1 MGFWSAV
8 KNELIDIIEWMS
20 DEHDVMVYRYPRND
34 NEIKNGAKLI
44 VREGQVAVFVNEGQA
59 QRHVDLE
66 IFEPADVFEPGTY
79 TLETKNLPVLSKLQG
94 WKYGFESPFKAEVY
108 FFNTTRLTNQKWG
121 TPNPI
126 MLRDPEFGAVRL
138 RAFGNY
144 TLRIKDAVKF
154 LREVVGTDAH
164 FNVSE
169 IADQLRTMIV
179 SRFTDVLGES
189 RIPVLDL
196 AANYDEL
203 GQYVTQRIQPDFLEY
218 GLEVAQLLVAN
229 ISLPPAVEEALDK
242 RSSMGILGNLNDYAK
257 YQSAEAIGK
266 MAENPDQGGMANA
279 GMQMGMGMA
288 MANQMQNTFSGNS
301 NNQSSSPSASPSA
314 PPAAGAAPPP
324 LPGQSSFHVAI
335 DGQTYGP
342 YDFNTL
348 NQYVQS
354 GQINRDT
361 LVWKEGMAQWTAAGQ
376 VSELGRLFGGGSNMP
391 PPLPPR

>member
-1 MGFWSAV
+1 MGFWDAV
-8 KNELIDIIEWMS
+8 KNEFIDIIEWMS
-20 DEHDVMVYRYPRND
+20 DSHDVMVYRYPRSD
-34 NEIKNGAKLI
+34 NEIKYGAKLI
-44 VREGQVAVFVNEGQA
+44 VREGQVAVFVNEGRA
-59 QRHVDLE
+59 HRHIDMD

-126 MLRDPEFGAVRL
+126 MLRDPEFGPVRL

-154 LREVVGTDAH
+154 LREIVGTDAH
-164 FNVSE
+164 FSVNE
-169 IADQLRTMIV
+169 ITDQLRSMIV
-179 SRFTDVLGES
+179 TRFTDVLGES

-203 GQYVTQRIQPDFLEY
+203 GDFVKQRIQPDFLEY
-218 GLEVAQLLVAN
+218 GLELTQLLVGN

-266 MAENPDQGGMANA
+266 MAENPGQGGMANA
-279 GMQMGMGMA
+279 GMEMGMGMA
-288 MANQMQNTFSGNS
+288 MANQMHNAFGGGGQQHAAPPTAPGG
-301 NNQSSSPSASPSA
+301 SA
-314 PPAAGAAPPP
+314 PPPLPGKSSFHVASNGQTYGPYDMNTLRQYVQSGQITRETLVWKEGMTQWSPAGQVGELGSLFGGAAPPP
-324 LPGQSSFHVAI
+324 LPPG
-335 DGQTYGP
+335 
-342 YDFNTL
+342 
-348 NQYVQS
+348 
-354 GQINRDT
+354 
-361 LVWKEGMAQWTAAGQ
+361 
-376 VSELGRLFGGGSNMP
+376 
-391 PPLPPR
+391 

>member
-20 DEHDVMVYRYPRND
+20 DEHDVMVYRYPRSD

-59 QRHVDLE
+59 KRHVDLE

-79 TLETKNLPVLSKLQG
+79 TLETKNLPILSKLQG

-169 IADQLRTMIV
+169 ISDQLRTMIV

-279 GMQMGMGMA
+279 AMQMGMGMA
-288 MANQMQNTFSGNS
+288 MANQMQNTFG
-301 NNQSSSPSASPSA
+301 NNQAPSPSAPPSA

-348 NQYVQS
+348 SQYVQS